1 MSKPAHAIERML
13 ANWNGSENSVAMRA
27 FGAKAYEKPI
37 QGCRSVWGPI
47 SFGLFLYT

>member
-27 FGAKAYEKPI
+27 FSVEAYEEPV
-37 QGCRSVWGPI
+37 QGC
-47 SFGLFLYT
+47 